1 MLYEVFDTQGVFRE
15 WPLVMLIQSEEPN
28 VVYSFADEKLD
39 SESNATIWV
48 YI

>member
-1 MLYEVFDTQGVFRE
+1 MLYEVFHTQGVFCE
-15 WPLVMLIQSEEPN
+15 WPPVMLIQSEEPN
-28 VVYSFADEKLD
+28 IVYSFAGKKLD